1 MTQRILIVAGESS
14 GDRHAC
20 EVVAAYKQRYPQ
32 HDAYFYGIAGPYM
45 REQGVDSLFDLESIA
60 VMGLTEVITSFKAI
74 WQAFQAIKQSLHKKP
89 ADAVLL
95 IDYPGF
101 NLRLAKYV
109 KRFNCPVIYYISP
122 KIWAWKKGR
131 IKQIQRYVDHMAV
144 IFPFEKKLYEK
155 AGVPVTYVG
164 SPHMEQL
171 NFDLTYVQA
180 RTQLGII
187 NSACV
192 LGLLP
197 GSRRSEI
204 KKHMPVLI
212 ETAQYLQDRYP
223 ERNWQF
229 VIPVANTLK
238 SELIQA
244 YLDGQ
249 LNVQVIEQSAD
260 TVLKACDVSIC
271 ASGTVT
277 LEAAL
282 LQVPSV
288 VIYRM
293 SALTFAIAKRVVE
306 LPYVSLA
313 NIVAEKTI
321 FPELLQNE
329 AKPAAIVQALLP
341 LLDNPDK
348 HQQQLAD
355 MQDLRE
361 RMATTHAGA
370 NVATILHEYT
380 TPIT

>member
-14 GDRHAC
+14 GDHHAAQ
-20 EVVAAYKQRYPQ
+20 VIAAYQDKYPQ
-32 HDAYFYGIAGPYM
+32 AYFYGIAGPRM
-45 REQGVDSLFDLESIA
+45 RQQGVDSLFDLESIA
-60 VMGLTEVITSFKAI
+60 VMGLTEVITSCRAI
-74 WQAFQAIKQSLHKKP
+74 WQAFQAIKQSMNKQP
-89 ADAVLL
+89 PDVVLL

-109 KRFNCPVIYYISP
+109 KRFNCPVVYYISP

-171 NFDLTYVQA
+171 DFDLTIEKA
-180 RTQLGII
+180 KHQL
-187 NSACV
+187 NLATSATV
-192 LGLLP
+192 VGLLP

-204 KKHMPVLI
+204 KRHMPILVELVKW
-212 ETAQYLQDRYP
+212 LQSELPHR
-223 ERNWQF
+223 EWQF
-229 VIPVANTLK
+229 VIPLANTLPI
-238 SELIQA
+238 ELVQA
-244 YLDGQ
+244 YLDDN
-249 LNVQVIEQSAD
+249 LPIKIIPQSAD
-260 TVLKACDVSIC
+260 QVLKACDACIC

-282 LQVPSV
+282 LQVPTV

-293 SALTFAIAKRVVE
+293 SAFTFAIAKRVVD

-313 NIVAEKTI
+313 NIVAEKAV

-329 AKPAAIVQALLP
+329 AKPAAIAQALLP

-348 HQQQLAD
+348 RQQQLTD
-355 MQDLRE
+355 MQHLRD
-361 RMATTHAGA
+361 RMIASHTGA
-370 NVATILHEYT
+370 NVAQLLYESL
-380 TPIT
+380 PS